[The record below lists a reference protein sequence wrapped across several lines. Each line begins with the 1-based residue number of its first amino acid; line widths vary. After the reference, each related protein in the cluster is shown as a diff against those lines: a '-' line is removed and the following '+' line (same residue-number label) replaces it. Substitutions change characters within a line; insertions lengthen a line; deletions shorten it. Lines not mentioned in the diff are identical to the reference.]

1 MNINMKK
8 IVQYF
13 FSLLVVLVTLSIQPG
28 QAQVLGNEWI
38 NYSQSY
44 FKIKIGKNGIYRIP
58 QSVLQSS
65 GMGNVTG
72 DRFALYRE
80 GQQVPIYV
88 SSNGALT
95 GADYIEFYASKAN
108 GKMDTELYVP
118 ATRQVNAEM
127 NILSDTSVYFLTYSA
142 VGVGNARLNL
152 HTNVMPVTLP
162 VAEPFCVTT
171 VYPNEDPRATQ
182 SPGETYSPIINFHT
196 AKFDKAEGPA
206 YASVSNLDL
215 VFPTVAPYNPNI
227 APTLTTS
234 LYFFNRLNNRALR
247 LRANKTESAIGAAAG
262 LLLDTVVN
270 AYALITKSIP
280 FNQALLGAN
289 GTRFRV
295 QGGASWYVLKAGIQY
310 NRTFNFSG
318 VSALNFSVAG
328 NNQEQLLT
336 LTNLNATAANIVVD
350 MNSNALYHLSA
361 SNNVLLQPV
370 SGKRDLFFADDPSV
384 IAGVEPITFT
394 DYTQVVNQGS
404 YLILTDD
411 EFIGIPNGGVAQYKN
426 YRNSADGGN
435 FNTVVISA
443 NQLYDQFGWGYD
455 YHPLGIKRFLRYA
468 AASMAWQSKPEYM
481 FIIGKGITYH
491 KINHYVNN
499 RATLNFPI
507 VPTFGDPGSDNLFA
521 EIGNSSI
528 PSIAIGRL
536 SAKTDQDVQVY
547 LSKVMAYENAQKVP
561 AYPNLENSLWKKS
574 ALHVAGSTDV
584 NNQPTFNNALNVC
597 KTILEDTMVGGTV
610 HMTSLATAN
619 ALDNTSARMDSLTKA
634 GLQYITYYGHASA
647 SGFDYNLNNPERI
660 NSHPRYP
667 IFLAFGCDVAR
678 IFEPSNSISISE
690 RYLSEPQGGAVAM
703 VASTNLGWTG
713 YLDYYMQGL
722 YLKMARDDYGKTF
735 GKQYLS
741 NLSRMATFNATAFTD
756 AHLQNFLLQGD
767 PGLKVFSPDKPDYF
781 VDSTLVAATPTDL
794 NTSVD
799 SFKINARVYNLGKS
813 TRRLVPVVLTKMKD
827 GDNTVLYSDTIRVAV
842 LNAKNITFSVPVD
855 KINDVGLLHYNVT
868 VNPQQIPDELSF
880 ANNTTTIDLYIGAS
894 ALVPTYPFEFSIVN
908 QQNIELKATT
918 LSPFGVPTNFVIE
931 VDTTEHFNS
940 PLKVTQNTTSLGGV
954 IKWTMPLTM
963 TDSTVYYWRTA
974 VDTTVLGRKYWSTS
988 SFIYL
993 PTAGQGWNQSH
1004 FFQFQ
1009 KDRFDLIQKEETDR
1023 TIRGVRYYQPLSVQA
1038 RVFGY
1043 GGESS
1048 IYLNNVHKGFGSCLS
1063 SNLNAQGILFMVI
1076 DNVTGQFLKN
1086 TNQFAGASP
1095 SCGGVDRENQFE
1107 FLLTDSVSRRRI
1119 VEFLN
1124 AVPNGHYIVLRSS
1137 SYNTT
1142 ANITSAMSWTSD
1154 EVNMGPGNTLLHKFQ
1169 DLGFSNITDLV
1180 GNLPFAGVT
1189 QKGDTSF
1196 NAVLSIGNTVEDLI
1210 NLQVDLPFVISSGTL
1225 TSTVV
1230 GPATQWQQ
1238 LQWRSR
1244 SDLDAFPDNDRSFV
1258 SVWGLTAPDVAGDSL
1273 FTTTNVDTSLSTISA
1288 AQYPYLRIKWFAK
1301 DSITMT
1307 LPQLEYWRILHQQ
1320 VPEAALNPRLAAHY
1334 EDTVDVGV
1342 SMNFSFAVENL
1353 TNVPMDS
1360 MKVRFRIVNLESNSS
1375 TVFDPPKFKPILG
1388 NDTAMVGLYNINS
1401 TQFIG
1406 RNVLYVEANPLDD
1419 RQPEQYH
1426 PNNLGFI
1433 QFVVDD
1439 GVLPVKIMS
1448 FEVHKQ
1454 GAKALLEWTTA
1465 FEQNNHGFGVER
1477 SKDGK
1482 DWTKIGYI
1490 NSLSTGGNSNVM
1502 LSYGSIDEKPFAG
1515 VNYYR
1520 LKQIDFDGRYEYSV
1534 VRTLRFDN
1542 SDNIEVYPNP
1552 ANTYIEISG
1561 LNGDE
1566 RIVIFDVAGRKLQE
1580 LNVQQVTTMTV
1591 PLEDVAEGTYM
1602 INVLDQN
1609 GRTVASKKVVKIK

>member
-1 MNINMKK
+1 MI
-8 IVQYF
+8 QYF
-13 FSLLVVLVTLSIQPG
+13 SSLLVALIIMSG
-28 QAQVLGNEWI
+28 QVAHAQVLGNEWI

-58 QSVLQSS
+58 QALLQSN
-65 GMGNVTG
+65 GMGGVAGTQ
-72 DRFALYRE
+72 FALYRE

-88 SSNGALT
+88 STNGTLT
-95 GADYIEFYASKAN
+95 GTDYIEFYGSRAD

-118 ATRQVNAEM
+118 ATRQM
-127 NILSDTSVYFLTYSA
+127 NTEINIISDTSVYFLTYSA
-142 VGVGNARLNL
+142 VGVANARLQL
-152 HTNVMPVTLP
+152 HANVMPAIPP

-182 SPGETYSPIINFHT
+182 SPGETYSSIINFHT
-196 AKFDKAEGPA
+196 AKFDKAEGPS

-215 VFPTVAPYNPNI
+215 IFPTVAVYTTAA

-247 LRANKTESAIGAAAG
+247 LRVNKTESSITAAAG

-295 QGGASWYVLKAGIQY
+295 QGGASWYVLKAGLQY

-318 VSALNFSVAG
+318 VSALDFSVAG

-336 LTNLNATAANIVVD
+336 LTNLNTTAANIIVD
-350 MNSNALYHLSA
+350 RSSNNIYHLSA
-361 SNNVLLQPV
+361 GNNVLLQPL
-370 SGKRDLFFADDPSV
+370 SGRRDLFFADNPSE
-384 IAGVEPITFT
+384 ISTVEQITFT
-394 DYTQVVNQGS
+394 DYTQAMNQGS

-426 YRNSADGGN
+426 YRSSADGGD

-468 AASMAWQSKPEYM
+468 AASISWQAKPEYM

-491 KINHYVNN
+491 KISHYINN

-528 PSIAIGRL
+528 PSIPIGRL
-536 SAKTDQDVQVY
+536 SAKTDQDIQVY
-547 LSKVMAYENAQKVP
+547 LSKVMAYETAQKVP

-574 ALHVAGSTDV
+574 ALHVAGSTDAA
-584 NNQPTFNNALNVC
+584 NQPTFNNALNVC
-597 KTILEDTMVGGTV
+597 KSILEDTMIGGTV
-610 HMTSLATAN
+610 HTTSLATASV
-619 ALDNTSARMDSLTKA
+619 LDNTSARMDSLTQA
-634 GLQYITYYGHASA
+634 GLQYITYYGHASS

-690 RYLSEPQGGAVAM
+690 RYLAEPQGGAVAM

-722 YLKMARDDYGKTF
+722 YIKMARDDYGKTF

-741 NLSRMATFNATAFTD
+741 NLSRMATFNTTAFTD

-767 PGLKVFSPDKPDYF
+767 PGLRVFSPDKPDYF
-781 VDSTLVAATPTDL
+781 IDSTLVSATPTDL

-799 SFKINARVYNLGKS
+799 SFKINTKIYNLGRS
-813 TRRLVPVVLTKMKD
+813 TRRLVPVVLTKMKN
-827 GDNTVLYSDTIRVAV
+827 GDSTVLYSDTVRVSV
-842 LNAKNITFSVPVD
+842 LNSRNVTFTVPVD
-855 KINDVGLLHYNVT
+855 KINDVGLLHYVIT
-868 VNPQQIPDELSF
+868 VNPQRVPDELSF
-880 ANNTTTIDLYIGAS
+880 SNNKGAIDLYIGAS
-894 ALVPTYPFEFSIVN
+894 ALVPTYPYEFSIVN

-918 LSPFGVPTNFVIE
+918 LSPFGAPMNFIME
-931 VDTTEHFNS
+931 VDTTEYFNS
-940 PLKVTQNTTSLGGV
+940 PLKVTQNATGSGGV
-954 IKWTMPLTM
+954 IKWTMPITM

-974 VDTTVLGRKYWSTS
+974 VDTTVSGRKYWSTS

-993 PTAGQGWNQSH
+993 PAAGQGWNQSH

-1009 KDRFDLIQKEETDR
+1009 KDKFGLIQVEEPDR
-1023 TIRGVRYYQPLSVQA
+1023 IFKGVRYFQPLSIQA

-1048 IYLNNVHKGFGSCLS
+1048 IYLNNAHKGFGSCVS
-1063 SNLNAQGILFMVI
+1063 PNLNAQGILLMVI
-1076 DNVTGQFLKN
+1076 DNVTGKFLKN
-1086 TNQFAGASP
+1086 TNQFAGAVTA
-1095 SCGGVDRENQFE
+1095 CGGVDRENQFE
-1107 FLLTDSVSRRRI
+1107 FLIADSVSRRR
-1119 VEFLN
+1119 VAEFLD
-1124 AVPNGHYIVLRSS
+1124 AVPAGHYVVVRSS

-1142 ANITSAMSWTSD
+1142 ANTTSAADWISD
-1154 EVNMGPGNTLLHKFQ
+1154 EANMGIGNTLLHKFQ

-1180 GNLPFAGVT
+1180 GNLPFAGVA
-1189 QKGDTSF
+1189 QKGNTSF
-1196 NAVLSIGNTVEDLI
+1196 GAVLSIGNTVEDLI

-1225 TSTVV
+1225 TSSVI

-1238 LQWRSR
+1238 LQWRSTN
-1244 SDLDAFPDNDRSFV
+1244 DLDAFPGNDRSVV
-1258 SVWGLTAPDVAGDSL
+1258 SVWGLTHPDQVGDSL
-1273 FTTTNVDTSLSTISA
+1273 FSTTNVDTSLSTISA
-1288 AQYPYLRIKWFAK
+1288 AQYPYLRIKWFAR
-1301 DSITMT
+1301 DSVTMT
-1307 LPQLEYWRILHQQ
+1307 LPQLAYWRVLHQQ
-1320 VPEAALNPRLAAHY
+1320 VPEAALNPRLASQY
-1334 EDTVDVGV
+1334 EDTVNVGAL
-1342 SMNFSFAVENL
+1342 MNFRFAMENL
-1353 TNVPMDS
+1353 SSVPMDS
-1360 MKVRFRIVNLESNSS
+1360 MKVRFRILNLESNST
-1375 TVFDPPKFKPILG
+1375 TVFDPPKFRPMSG
-1388 NDTAMVGLYNINS
+1388 NDTVMVGLYGINS
-1401 TQFIG
+1401 TSFIG
-1406 RNVLYVEANPLDD
+1406 RNVLYVEANPADD

-1426 PNNLGFI
+1426 PNNSGFFP
-1433 QFVVDD
+1433 FVVDD
-1439 GVLPVKIMS
+1439 GALPVKIMS
-1448 FEVHKQ
+1448 FDVHKQ
-1454 GAKALLEWTTA
+1454 GEAALLEWITA
-1465 FEQNNHGFGVER
+1465 SERNSHGFGVEK
-1477 SKDGK
+1477 SGDGK
-1482 DWTKIGYI
+1482 AWTKIGYVD
-1490 NSLSTGGNSNVM
+1490 SRSTGGNSSAM
-1502 LSYGSIDEKPFAG
+1502 LSYKFVDEKPFAG
-1515 VNYYR
+1515 LNYYR
-1520 LKQIDFDGRYEYSV
+1520 LKQTDLDGKYEYSI

-1561 LNGDE
+1561 LTGDE
-1566 RIVIFDVAGRKLQE
+1566 DIVIFDVGGRKVNEFKAQRA
-1580 LNVQQVTTMTV
+1580 NTVT
-1591 PLEDVAEGTYM
+1591 LSLANLGEGTYM
-1602 INVLDQN
+1602 VNIIDPN
-1609 GRTVASKKVVKIK
+1609 GQISASKKVVKIK